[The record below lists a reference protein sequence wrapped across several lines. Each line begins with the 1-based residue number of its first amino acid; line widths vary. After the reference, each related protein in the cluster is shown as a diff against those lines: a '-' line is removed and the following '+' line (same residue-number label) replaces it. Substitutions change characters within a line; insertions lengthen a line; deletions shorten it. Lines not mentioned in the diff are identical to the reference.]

1 VGLRITWGV
10 DSFRSA
16 SDSVVLAAVA
26 ADRDAFEELFRR
38 YRRTVLM
45 YAARRCERPADVEDV
60 VAETFIAVLEA
71 AGRYDP
77 SRGEVRAWL
86 LGIAHNQLGL
96 LRRNERR
103 QRGLEVA
110 AGREAGLPE
119 DGVSRRLER
128 ISAVQEGSIMQ
139 RALAQLT
146 DDQREALLLVSR
158 DDLSLKEAAGV
169 VGISAA
175 AFRVRLFRARRTMQ
189 ALMPP
194 PDTDI
199 PRSLPRP
206 KEAEK

>member
-1 VGLRITWGV
+1 
-10 DSFRSA
+10 
-16 SDSVVLAAVA
+16 
-26 ADRDAFEELFRR
+26 
-38 YRRTVLM
+38 M
-45 YAARRCERPADVEDV
+45 
-60 VAETFIAVLEA
+60 LEA

-96 LRRNERR
+96 LRRNESR

-110 AGREAGLPE
+110 ARREVGLSE
-119 DGVSRRLER
+119 DGVSRLLEQ
-128 ISAVQEGSIMQ
+128 ISAVQEGITMQ
-139 RALAQLT
+139 RAMGQLT

-158 DDLSLKEAAGV
+158 DDLSLKEAAAV
-169 VGISAA
+169 IGISAT

-189 ALMPP
+189 ALIPP

-199 PRSLPRP
+199 PCSMPRQ

>member
-1 VGLRITWGV
+1 
-10 DSFRSA
+10 
-16 SDSVVLAAVA
+16 
-26 ADRDAFEELFRR
+26 
-38 YRRTVLM
+38 M
-45 YAARRCERPADVEDV
+45 YAARRCERPADVDDV

-96 LRRNERR
+96 LRRNESR

-110 AGREAGLPE
+110 ARREVGLSE
-119 DGVSRRLER
+119 DGVSRLLEQ
-128 ISAVQEGSIMQ
+128 ISAVQEGITMQ
-139 RALAQLT
+139 RALGQLT

-158 DDLSLKEAAGV
+158 DDLSLKEAAAV

-199 PRSLPRP
+199 PCSMPRP